1 MLWKG
6 DAMKDDLYVD
16 VIAQTIISKLADEL
30 VSTIEA
36 PLNELIKG
44 LLLNDLS
51 NLISTKNKKET
62 DLLTKKI
69 SEAEESSKLLISN
82 TSSDLKKHIEEWLEK
97 QIGTEAE
104 LKAFIQNEINSLR
117 QTIEASDKSDSLKG
131 IMESQLSGI
140 TNKTKTLI
148 DNIREAVIS
157 TMDTS
162 SNEIRDLLS
171 TKIKL
176 ETEALT
182 KAIAETKDSSKL
194 LISNSS
200 IDLKK
205 HIDEK
210 LERHIRTEAELKTFI
225 RDELNILRQTLQA
238 EEKHDTF
245 KGGTDN
251 QLASFTSKTKTL
263 IDKAL
268 LQIESSSNELKR
280 YIEDNFEK
288 QKRINSEQTEMI
300 KEELSAMR
308 QLAMDVLYSNVRQ
321 LESEAETHSGKKIEL
336 ERKIKDLQE
345 LLVRA
350 SGTGETE

>member
-1 MLWKG
+1 
-6 DAMKDDLYVD
+6 MKDDLYVD